1 MIIDNKLEFTEDM
14 EIDDL
19 RNDLLDNQL
28 PFLQAF
34 YTLGIKQTGKMLEK

>member
-1 MIIDNKLEFTEDM
+1 MIIDNKLEFIEDLG
-14 EIDDL
+14 IDDF

-34 YTLGIKQTGKMLEK
+34 YTLGLKQTGKMLEK